1 MRKWMKCKEV
11 AEICGVR
18 VETVWAWI
26 RRGQLKAYRFGVR
39 SYRIDRDDFITF
51 FSAAQKKA

>member
-1 MRKWMKCKEV
+1 MSKWMKCKEV

-26 RRGQLKAYRFGVR
+26 RRGHLKAYRFGVR
-39 SYRIDRDDFITF
+39 SYRIDRDEFNAF
-51 FSAAQKKA
+51 FAAAQKKA